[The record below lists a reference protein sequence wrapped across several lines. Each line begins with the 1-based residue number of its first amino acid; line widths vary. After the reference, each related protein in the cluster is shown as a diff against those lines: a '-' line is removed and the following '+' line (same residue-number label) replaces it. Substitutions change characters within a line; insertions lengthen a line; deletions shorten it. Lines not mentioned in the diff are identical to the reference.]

1 MNKAEHAYHL
11 VYDTSGKVLDHS
23 ELYFADLPN
32 RRWLRAHAGKLR
44 SKLEGWQLAI
54 LQHEAELIEVFCQQL
69 LQMEYSDSFEMEGHR
84 FQIHWQL
91 RGSGIGVLTINEDG
105 RTAGVD
111 LLLSGQVE
119 DDEQHEP
126 SSDATGELELAL
138 AVNRLLPGSVF
149 ERSGALK
156 LIRVTRRPLL
166 VAVSWPPVPGND
178 SPLRRLERMVAY
190 AFFRGCGA
198 VR

>member
-1 MNKAEHAYHL
+1 MHRDHAYHL

-23 ELYFADLPN
+23 ELYFDDLPN
-32 RRWLRAHAGKLR
+32 RQWLKQNAVKLR
-44 SKLEGWQLAI
+44 SKLEAWQLAI
-54 LQHEAELIEVFCQQL
+54 LQHEAELIEVFAQRLSHRQWSDGF
-69 LQMEYSDSFEMEGHR
+69 QMEAHR
-84 FQIHWQL
+84 FQLHWQL
-91 RGSGIGVLTINEDG
+91 RGAGVGLLVVEEDG

-119 DDEQHEP
+119 DDDPSEI
-126 SSDATGELELAL
+126 SSDAAGEMELAV

-149 ERSGALK
+149 ERAGALK

-166 VAVSWPPVPGND
+166 AVVSWEPVPGND

-198 VR
+198 IR